1 MRDVKYWKQVSI
13 PSVMLIAYALVSI
26 LLFYLV
32 DKSEN
37 NSNMFSMIAAGASAL
52 AAWLTYTYNVE
63 KDNQKDGKDFLFVI
77 VQLAALY
84 NKVHGLYF
92 NLGQKS
98 QNTFSSII
106 DINREK
112 VFDES
117 NKSYYNNSFHIK
129 FINDFIDL
137 MAIMAFWKGTKIKDS
152 TTLVADYCNAVQILK
167 ICNKIIVDVYTNKG
181 YGAELVYNVTKD
193 TLLTIKDSEDSTVA
207 LDARSMELQKNYS
220 IFEGINY
227 SLRNQYGISNEL
239 NKVYKD
245 NYCKEKVLRLLTEQF
260 ICDVINKK
268 INFDEPLYIV
278 EMQCEARRYN
288 VEEDTSLNELYNK
301 AVYNTR
307 VMYVLQHVN

>member
-52 AAWLTYTYNVE
+52 AAWLTYTYNVK
-63 KDNQKDGKDFLFVI
+63 KDNREDRKDFLFVI
-77 VQLAALY
+77 VQIAALY

-117 NKSYYNNSFHIK
+117 NKSYYNNSFSMELT
-129 FINDFIDL
+129 NDIADL
-137 MAIMAFWKGTKIKDS
+137 MVIMAFWKGTKIKDS
-152 TTLVADYCNAVQILK
+152 TTFAADYCNAVQILK

-181 YGAELVYNVTKD
+181 YGNELVYNVTKD
-193 TLLTIKDSEDSTVA
+193 TLLAIKDSVDSTVA

-220 IFEGINY
+220 IFEEINY
-227 SLRNQYGISNEL
+227 SLINQYGISNKL
-239 NKVYKD
+239 NEIHKE
-245 NYCKEKVLRLLTEQF
+245 NQCKEKVLRLLTEQF
-260 ICDVINKK
+260 ICDVINKR
-268 INFDEPLYIV
+268 INFDEPLGIV
-278 EMQCEARRYN
+278 KTQYEAQLYN
-288 VEEDTSLNELYNK
+288 VEEKPSLNELYNN

-307 VMYVLQHVN
+307 VMYKSRI